1 MSNNYYQ
8 SGSGGGYYGGYYYGE
23 GYTGYA
29 EGEGSPSRNLSDYLL
44 ILRERIWWLVVSV
57 FVVFLGF
64 ALYTFNAPKVYRAAA
79 SVEILRQKDQVFQ
92 IEDIVRQEVVNAED
106 FNTQIK
112 ILESLNI
119 VQAVDERLKGS
130 LRNRFLAPYEK
141 GLDATLRG
149 TRSVSEILYSNRAV
163 APVRLSL
170 VVNILYSHPDP
181 EITAIVANYFAEE
194 YIDFNRNQQI
204 EGSLRAVDDLRSQ
217 ADQQLA
223 KIKEMELRLADFKE
237 KYDTLSVER
246 SQDID
251 NQQLISLNTRLEADK
266 QIYDETR
273 TLIEQL
279 DRAQENGEPLWEL
292 NFIASDAR
300 VSELLNR
307 LSLNTIE
314 IATLAK
320 RFRDKHPTMIAA
332 RENLDQTRSEL
343 EQTVN
348 SAVAKIRNEYTRA
361 KTNLE
366 ISQQRLAQKQKE
378 LIELDRIR
386 PEYNALIRD
395 LDVSM
400 ELYNHYYSRLQQ
412 AAVKVTT
419 EGQTARIIDRAVQP
433 VRPYKPNVTMNLVI
447 GLVLGLGV
455 GFGLVFLLAFLDD
468 KVKSAFDIE
477 STLGVPLIGIIP
489 HIFSVDSQE
498 KARIAADEHDKHA
511 VEAFRSIH
519 STLKLSEESRNAK
532 VILTTSTI
540 PSEGKTFVST
550 NCAITFA
557 AHGERVIVVDA
568 DLRMPN
574 VAKGLD
580 IEAKPGVIQYMEE
593 EADLETVTQKEYLPN
608 MDVIPA
614 GGNTKSPTQILSSE
628 RFANLIH
635 ELRLRYD
642 RVIIDTPP
650 VATVSDA
657 LNILPLVDGVLLII
671 RFNMVKRK
679 TASVNIKRLRESNVP
694 IFGAILNNL
703 NTHVAGYYY
712 SHYYDKSY
720 KSYKHYYMHPKEGP
734 PAEKELATTTTAS
747 PESSPTDPPKGSAN
761 S

>member
-1 MSNNYYQ
+1 MSNNYHQ
-8 SGSGGGYYGGYYYGE
+8 SGSGGGYYGGYYYGD
-23 GYTGYA
+23 GYSGYA
-29 EGEGSPSRNLSDYLL
+29 DSGNAPSRSLGDYLL

-64 ALYTFNAPKVYRAAA
+64 ALYTFNAPKLYRSAA

-119 VQAVDERLKGS
+119 VQAVDERMKGS

-149 TRSVSEILYSNRAV
+149 TRSVGEILYSNRAI

-170 VVNILYSHPDP
+170 VVNILYAHPDP
-181 EITAIVANYFAEE
+181 EISAIVANYFAEE
-194 YIDFNRNQQI
+194 YIDFNRNKQI

-217 ADQQLA
+217 ADQQLV
-223 KIKEMELRLADFKE
+223 KIKEMEMRLADFKE

-246 SQDID
+246 SQDVD
-251 NQQLISLNTRLEADK
+251 NQQLISLNARLEADK
-266 QIYDETR
+266 KIFDETR
-273 TLIEQL
+273 TLMEQI
-279 DRAQENGEPLWEL
+279 DTARNNGEPLWEL
-292 NFIASDAR
+292 NFISSSAQ
-300 VSELLNR
+300 VPELLNR
-307 LSLNTIE
+307 LTLNKIE

-320 RFRDKHPTMIAA
+320 KYREKHPTMIAA
-332 RENLDQTRSEL
+332 VEHLDQTRMEL
-343 EQTVN
+343 ERAVE
-348 SAVAKIRNEYTRA
+348 SAAAAIRNEFERA
-361 KTNLE
+361 KSNFENSKT
-366 ISQQRLAQKQKE
+366 RLAEKQKR
-378 LIELDRIR
+378 LIEIDRIR
-386 PEYNALIRD
+386 PEYNALVRD
-395 LDVSM
+395 LDVSK

-433 VRPYKPNVTMNLVI
+433 IRPYKPNVTMNLII

-455 GFGLVFLLAFLDD
+455 GLGLVFLLAFLDD

-477 STLGVPLIGIIP
+477 STLGVPLIGIVP
-489 HIFSVDSQE
+489 HIFSIDSQE

-532 VILTTSTI
+532 VILSTSTI

-557 AHGERVIVVDA
+557 AHGERTIVVDA

-580 IEAKPGVIQYMEE
+580 ITSKTGVIQYMTENI
-593 EADLETVTQKEYLPN
+593 DLDSAIIKDYLPN
-608 MDVIPA
+608 LDIMPA

-628 RFANLIH
+628 RFANLVH

-642 RVIIDTPP
+642 RIIIDTPP

-657 LNILPLVDGVLLII
+657 LNILPLVDGVLLVI

-679 TASVNIKRLRESNVP
+679 TAAVNLKRLRESNVP

-720 KSYKHYYMHPKEGP
+720 KSYKHYYMQKHEGP
-734 PAEKELATTTTAS
+734 AVDEEMTAS
-747 PESSPTDPPKGSAN
+747 AGPPNGPPTGGKA
-761 S
+761 

>member
-1 MSNNYYQ
+1 MSNNYYT
-8 SGSGGGYYGGYYYGE
+8 GGGGGYSGGYYYGD
-23 GYTGYA
+23 GYAGYA
-29 EGEGSPSRNLSDYLL
+29 EGGSAPSRTLADYLL

-64 ALYTFNAPKVYRAAA
+64 ALYTFNAPKLYRSVS
-79 SVEILRQKDQVFQ
+79 SVEILREKDRVFQ
-92 IEDIVRQEVVNAED
+92 IEDIVRQEVLNAED

-119 VQAVDERLKGS
+119 IQAVDDRIKGN
-130 LRNRFLAPYEK
+130 LRNRFMAPYEK

-149 TRSVSEILYSNRAV
+149 VRSVPEILMQNRTI

-181 EITAIVANYFAEE
+181 EISAIVANYFAEE
-194 YIDFNRNQQI
+194 FIDFNRNKQI

-223 KIKEMELRLADFKE
+223 KIKEMEIRLADFKE

-251 NQQLISLNTRLEADK
+251 NQQLITINARLEEDK
-266 QIYDETR
+266 RLLDDATVLVNQIDQAR
-273 TLIEQL
+273 
-279 DRAQENGEPLWEL
+279 DAGKPLWEL
-292 NFIASDAR
+292 SFIASYAQVPD
-300 VSELLNR
+300 LLSR
-307 LSLNTIE
+307 LTQNKIE
-314 IATLAK
+314 VAILAK
-320 RFRDKHPTMIAA
+320 KYRALHPIMIAA
-332 RENLDQTRSEL
+332 QEQIKETERELQAA
-343 EQTVN
+343 VN
-348 SAVAKIRNEYTRA
+348 AAAATYRNEYERFNA
-361 KTNLE
+361 NFLNSKL
-366 ISQQRLAQKQKE
+366 RMAQKQKDM
-378 LIELDRIR
+378 IEIDRIR
-386 PEYNALIRD
+386 PEYDALLRD
-395 LDVSM
+395 LEVNR

-419 EGQTARIIDRAVQP
+419 EGQTARIIDRAIEP
-433 VRPYKPNVTMNLVI
+433 IRPFKPNIALNLVI

-468 KVKSAFDIE
+468 KVKSAYDIE
-477 STLGVPLIGIIP
+477 STLGIPLIGIVP
-489 HIFSVDSQE
+489 HIFSIDAQE
-498 KARIAADEHDKHA
+498 KARITADEHDKHA

-532 VILTTSTI
+532 VILSTSTI

-557 AHGERVIVVDA
+557 NHGERTIVVDA

-580 IEAKPGVIQYMEE
+580 IVDRKGVIQYLTESL
-593 EADLETVTQKEYLPN
+593 DLDDVIQKDYLPN
-608 MDVIPA
+608 LDILPA
-614 GGNTKSPTQILSSE
+614 GGNTKSPTQLLSSE
-628 RFANLIH
+628 RFTNLVH

-657 LNILPLVDGVLLII
+657 LNILPLVDGVLLVI

-679 TASVNIKRLRESNVP
+679 TAAVNLKRLRDSNVP
-694 IFGAILNNL
+694 VFGAILNNL

-720 KSYKHYYMHPKEGP
+720 KSYKHYYMGKKGMPPVDEGELVEAGP
-734 PAEKELATTTTAS
+734 P
-747 PESSPTDPPKGSAN
+747 PKA
-761 S
+761 

>member
-1 MSNNYYQ
+1 MSNNNYQ
-8 SGSGGGYYGGYYYGE
+8 SGSQGGYYGGYYYGE
-23 GYTGYA
+23 GYSGYA
-29 EGEGSPSRNLSDYLL
+29 DSGNAPSRSLGDYLL

-64 ALYTFNAPKVYRAAA
+64 ALYTFNAPKLYRAAA
-79 SVEILRQKDQVFQ
+79 SVEILRMKDQVFQ
-92 IEDIVRQEVVNAED
+92 IQDIVRQEVANAED

-119 VQAVDERLKGS
+119 VQAVDDRLKGN

-149 TRSVSEILYSNRAV
+149 TRSVGEILYGNRAI

-170 VVNILYSHPDP
+170 VVNIIFTHPDP
-181 EITAIVANYFAEE
+181 EIAAVVANYFAEE

-237 KYDTLSVER
+237 KYDTLSVDR

-251 NQQLISLNTRLEADK
+251 NQQLISLNTRLEQDK
-266 QIYDETR
+266 QIYDETS
-273 TLIEQL
+273 TLMAQIETAR
-279 DRAQENGEPLWEL
+279 DNGDPLWNL
-292 NFIASDAR
+292 GFISSNPEVSD
-300 VSELLNR
+300 LLNR
-307 LSLNTIE
+307 LTSNKIQ
-314 IATLAK
+314 IATLSK
-320 RFRDKHPTMIAA
+320 KFRSLHPTMIAA
-332 RENLDQTRSEL
+332 QEQLDQTEAEL
-343 EQTVN
+343 DRAVN
-348 SAVAKIRNEYTRA
+348 TAASRVRNEFERA
-361 KTNLE
+361 EANLNN
-366 ISQQRLAQKQKE
+366 SKMRLELNQKK

-386 PEYNALIRD
+386 PEYNALMRD
-395 LDVSM
+395 LAISQ
-400 ELYNHYYSRLQQ
+400 ELYNHYYNRLQQ

-433 VRPYKPNVTMNLVI
+433 VRPFKPNITMNLAI
-447 GLVLGLGV
+447 GLVMGTGV
-455 GFGLVFLLAFLDD
+455 GLGLVFLLAFLDD

-477 STLGVPLIGIIP
+477 STLGVPLVGIVP
-489 HIFSVDSQE
+489 HIFSIDSQE
-498 KARIAADEHDKHA
+498 KARVAADEHDKHA

-519 STLKLSEESRNAK
+519 STLKLNEESRNAK
-532 VILTTSTI
+532 VILSTSTI

-550 NCAITFA
+550 NSAITFA
-557 AHGERVIVVDA
+557 AHGERTIVVDA

-574 VAKGLD
+574 VAKELNIDGKRGIIQLIAENGDLD
-580 IEAKPGVIQYMEE
+580 DYIYK
-593 EADLETVTQKEYLPN
+593 DFLPN
-608 MDVIPA
+608 MDILPA
-614 GGNTKSPTQILSSE
+614 GGNTKSPTQVLSSE
-628 RFANLIH
+628 AFANLIH

-650 VATVSDA
+650 IATVSDA
-657 LNILPLVDGVLLII
+657 MNILPLVDGVLMVI

-679 TASVNIKRLRESNVP
+679 TAAVNIRRLRESNVP

-720 KSYKHYYMHPKEGP
+720 KSYKHYYLQNKGVEVVDEEVATSGP
-734 PAEKELATTTTAS
+734 P
-747 PESSPTDPPKGSAN
+747 DDSAGTRN

>member
-1 MSNNYYQ
+1 MKKENNSYGYGSN
-8 SGSGGGYYGGYYYGE
+8 GYYGGGYYYGD
-23 GYTGYA
+23 GYSGY
-29 EGEGSPSRNLSDYLL
+29 GESSNGPSRSLSDYLV

-57 FVVFLGF
+57 FIVFLGF
-64 ALYTFNAPKVYRAAA
+64 ALYTFNAPKLYRSAA
-79 SVEILRQKDQVFQ
+79 SVEVLRQKDKVFQ

-130 LRNRFLAPYEK
+130 LRTRFISPYEK

-149 TRSVSEILYSNRAV
+149 MRSVAEILYANRTI

-170 VVNILYSHPDP
+170 VVNILYTHPDP
-181 EITAIVANYFAEE
+181 EVAATVANYFAEE
-194 YIDFNRNQQI
+194 FIDFNRNKQI
-204 EGSLRAVDDLRSQ
+204 EGSLRAVDDLRTQ

-223 KIKEMELRLADFKE
+223 KIKEMEIRLADFKE

-251 NQQLISLNTRLEADK
+251 NQQLISLNMRLEEDK
-266 QIYDETR
+266 KIFDETQTLMEQIDR
-273 TLIEQL
+273 TQREGK
-279 DRAQENGEPLWEL
+279 ALWEL
-292 NFIASDAR
+292 AF
-300 VSELLNR
+300 VSNSAQVQELLNK
-307 LSLNTIE
+307 LMLNKIE
-314 IATLAK
+314 IATLGK
-320 RFRDKHPTMIAA
+320 KYRDKHPNIIAA
-332 RENLDQTRSEL
+332 RERLLQTEAEL
-343 EQTVN
+343 TRAVD
-348 SAVAKIRNEYTRA
+348 SAVASIRNEFARA
-361 KTNLE
+361 EANFENSKR
-366 ISQQRLAQKQKE
+366 RLAQKQKE
-378 LIELDRIR
+378 LIEIDRIR
-386 PEYNALIRD
+386 PEYNALLRD
-395 LDVSM
+395 LQVSQ

-419 EGQTARIIDRAVQP
+419 EGETARIIDRAIRP
-433 VRPYKPNVTMNLVI
+433 IRPYKPNIAMNLII

-477 STLGVPLIGIIP
+477 SMLGVPLIGIVP
-489 HIFSVDSQE
+489 HIFSIDPQE
-498 KARIAADEHDKHA
+498 KARIAADEHDKQA

-519 STLKLSEESRNAK
+519 SSLKLNEESRSAR
-532 VILTTSTI
+532 VILSTSTI

-557 AHGERVIVVDA
+557 GHGERTIVVDA

-580 IEAKPGVIQYMEE
+580 IEGKKGVIQHITQD
-593 EADLETVTQKEYLPN
+593 ADLDSLIVRNYVENL
-608 MDVIPA
+608 DVLPA
-614 GGNTKSPTQILSSE
+614 GGHTKSPTQILSSE
-628 RFANLIH
+628 KFANLIH

-642 RVIIDTPP
+642 RVFIDTPP

-657 LNILPLVDGVLLII
+657 LNILPLVDGIIMVI

-679 TASVNIKRLRESNVP
+679 TAAMNIRRLKESNVP
-694 IFGAILNNL
+694 IFGVILNNL
-703 NTHVAGYYY
+703 NTHSAGYYY

-720 KSYKHYYMHPKEGP
+720 SSYRHYHLAAAKASDGDE
-734 PAEKELATTTTAS
+734 AEAAAVFPDEE
-747 PESSPTDPPKGSAN
+747 PRFKG
-761 S
+761 

>member
-1 MSNNYYQ
+1 MSNNYHQ

-29 EGEGSPSRNLSDYLL
+29 DSGNAPSRSLGDYLL

-64 ALYTFNAPKVYRAAA
+64 ALYTFNAPKIYRAAS
-79 SVEILRQKDQVFQ
+79 SVEILRQTDRVFQ

-130 LRNRFLAPYEK
+130 MRNRFMAPYEK

-149 TRSVSEILYSNRAV
+149 TRSVSEILYSNRGI

-170 VVNILYSHPDP
+170 VVNILYTHPDP
-181 EITAIVANYFAEE
+181 EIAAIVANYFAEE
-194 YIDFNRNQQI
+194 YIDFNRNKQI

-251 NQQLISLNTRLEADK
+251 NQQLISLNARLEQDK
-266 QIYDETR
+266 QIYDETS
-273 TLIEQL
+273 TLINQI
-279 DRAQENGEPLWEL
+279 ENARDSGEPLWEL
-292 NFIASDAR
+292 SFIANRPQVSD
-300 VSELLNR
+300 LLNKY
-307 LSLNTIE
+307 SLNKIQ

-320 RFRDKHPTMIAA
+320 KYRALHPNMIAA
-332 RENLDQTRSEL
+332 TEQLDQTQSEL
-343 EQTVN
+343 ERAVN
-348 SAVAKIRNEYTRA
+348 SAAATIQNEFNRA
-361 KTNLE
+361 KVNFE
-366 ISQQRLAQKQKE
+366 NSKMRLAQKQKE
-378 LIELDRIR
+378 LIEIDRIR
-386 PEYNALIRD
+386 PEYNALLRD
-395 LDVSM
+395 LDVSQ

-433 VRPYKPNVTMNLVI
+433 VRPFKPNITMNLVI
-447 GLVLGLGV
+447 GLVLGMGV
-455 GFGLVFLLAFLDD
+455 GLGLVFLLAFLDD

-477 STLGVPLIGIIP
+477 STLGVPLIGIVP

-519 STLKLSEESRNAK
+519 STLKLNEESRNAK
-532 VILTTSTI
+532 VILSTSTI

-557 AHGERVIVVDA
+557 AHGERTIVVDA

-580 IEAKPGVIQYMEE
+580 ITAKTGVIQYMTGN
-593 EADLETVTQKEYLPN
+593 LELDSVIQKDYLPN
-608 MDVIPA
+608 LDILPA
-614 GGNTKSPTQILSSE
+614 GGSTKSPTQILSSE
-628 RFANLIH
+628 KFANLIH

-650 VATVSDA
+650 IATVSDA
-657 LNILPLVDGVLLII
+657 LNILPLVDGVLLVI

-679 TASVNIKRLRESNVP
+679 TAAVNLKRLRDSNVP

-720 KSYKHYYMHPKEGP
+720 KSYKHYYMQRKGAPVVEEEQLASTAPEDGP
-734 PAEKELATTTTAS
+734 PV
-747 PESSPTDPPKGSAN
+747 PPKA
-761 S
+761 

>member
-1 MSNNYYQ
+1 MSNNYNQ
-8 SGSGGGYYGGYYYGE
+8 GGGGGGYSGGYYYGE
-23 GYTGYA
+23 NYAGYA
-29 EGEGSPSRNLSDYLL
+29 EGGGAPSRSLADYLL

-64 ALYTFNAPKVYRAAA
+64 ALYTFNAPKVYRAVA

-92 IEDIVRQEVVNAED
+92 IEDVVRQEVVNAED

-119 VQAVDERLKGS
+119 VQAVDDRIKGNM
-130 LRNRFLAPYEK
+130 RNRFISPYEK

-149 TRSVSEILYSNRAV
+149 IRSVGEILFENRTI

-170 VVNILYSHPDP
+170 VVNILYSHPDK
-181 EITAIVANYFAEE
+181 EIAAIVANYFAEE
-194 YIDFNRNQQI
+194 YIDFNRNKQI

-223 KIKEMELRLADFKE
+223 KIQEMEIRLADFKE

-251 NQQLISLNTRLEADK
+251 NQQLITINARLEEDK
-266 QIYDETR
+266 RALDDVTVLVEQIKRARDE
-273 TLIEQL
+273 
-279 DRAQENGEPLWEL
+279 DRPLWEL
-292 NFIASDAR
+292 SFIASHSQ
-300 VSELLNR
+300 VPELLSQLTLIKIQIAS
-307 LSLNTIE
+307 LSKKYR
-314 IATLAK
+314 TL
-320 RFRDKHPTMIAA
+320 HPTMIAA
-332 RENLDQTRSEL
+332 REQLDETQREL
-343 EQTVN
+343 QAAVDSAAATIVN
-348 SAVAKIRNEYTRA
+348 GYHRFQANFDSAK
-361 KTNLE
+361 L
-366 ISQQRLAQKQKE
+366 RLAQKQRE
-378 LIELDRIR
+378 MIEIDRIR
-386 PEYNALIRD
+386 PEYDALVRD
-395 LDVSM
+395 LNVSR

-419 EGQTARIIDRAVQP
+419 EGQTARIIDRALEP
-433 VRPYKPNVTMNLVI
+433 IRPFKPNIAMNLII
-447 GLVLGLGV
+447 GLVLGSGV
-455 GFGLVFLLAFLDD
+455 GLGLVFLLAFFDD
-468 KVKSAFDIE
+468 KVKSAYDIE
-477 STLGVPLIGIIP
+477 STLGIPLIGIIP
-489 HIFSVDSQE
+489 HIFSIDAQE
-498 KARIAADEHDKHA
+498 KARIAADEHDRHA

-532 VILTTSTI
+532 VILSTSTI

-557 AHGERVIVVDA
+557 NHGERTIVVDA

-580 IEAKPGVIQYMEE
+580 IKAKHGVIQYLTEE
-593 EADLETVTQKEYLPN
+593 IDLDTAIQKEFLPN
-608 MDVIPA
+608 LDILPA
-614 GGNTKSPTQILSSE
+614 GGNTKSPTQLLSSE
-628 RFANLIH
+628 RFANLVH

-657 LNILPLVDGVLLII
+657 LNILPLVDGVVLVI

-679 TASVNIKRLRESNVP
+679 TAGVNLKRLRESNVP

-720 KSYKHYYMHPKEGP
+720 KSYKHYYMQGKDTPGIEEEEIASAGP
-734 PAEKELATTTTAS
+734 PPAKNDL
-747 PESSPTDPPKGSAN
+747 N